1 MKGFLSWNLSVLD
14 DLLILL
20 KTLIPTFKGWVL
32 MGIGATIGGWLNWAL
47 GGIDAAIIW
56 LFIFTIIDFLSGNAA
71 AIKQKKWQSR
81 VTYKGIFKKLFIFI
95 MIAICHG
102 VDVSL
107 QVDFV
112 RTACIFAYI
121 LNEVGSILENVE
133 RLGFGD
139 IIPKPLR
146 NALHMVNEREQNKLS
161 GIGAPTTEQP
171 KGEQINEQNRN

>member
-1 MKGFLSWNLSVLD
+1 MCSLKNFLEWNTSVLN
-14 DLLILL
+14 DLIILL
-20 KTLIPTFKGWVL
+20 KSLIPTLKDWIL
-32 MGIGATIGGWLNWAL
+32 MGIGATVGGWLNWAL
-47 GGIDAAIIW
+47 GGIDAAIVW
-56 LFIFTIIDFLSGNAA
+56 LFIFTIIDFISGNAA

-81 VTYKGIFKKLFIFI
+81 ITYRGIFKKLFIFI

-139 IIPKPLR
+139 IIPAPLR
-146 NALHMVNEREQNKLS
+146 NALHMVSEREQTRLTGAQTKETGEKNK
-161 GIGAPTTEQP
+161 
-171 KGEQINEQNRN
+171 

>member
-1 MKGFLSWNLSVLD
+1 MCSLKNFLEWNTSVLN
-14 DLLILL
+14 DLIILL
-20 KTLIPTFKGWVL
+20 KSLIPTLKGWIL

-47 GGIDAAIIW
+47 GGIDAAIVW
-56 LFIFTIIDFLSGNAA
+56 LFIFTIIDFISGNAA

-81 VTYKGIFKKLFIFI
+81 ITYRGIFKKLFIFI

-139 IIPKPLR
+139 IIPAPLR
-146 NALHMVNEREQNKLS
+146 NALHMVSEREQTRLTGTQTKGTGENK
-161 GIGAPTTEQP
+161 
-171 KGEQINEQNRN
+171 

>member
-1 MKGFLSWNLSVLD
+1 
-14 DLLILL
+14 
-20 KTLIPTFKGWVL
+20 

-47 GGIDAAIIW
+47 GGIDAAIVW
-56 LFIFTIIDFLSGNAA
+56 LFIFTIIDFISGNAA

-81 VTYKGIFKKLFIFI
+81 ITYRGIFKKLFIFI

-139 IIPKPLR
+139 IIPAPLR
-146 NALHMVNEREQNKLS
+146 NALHMVSEREQTRLTGTQTKGTGENK
-161 GIGAPTTEQP
+161 
-171 KGEQINEQNRN
+171 

>member
-1 MKGFLSWNLSVLD
+1 MCSLKNFLEWNTSVLN
-14 DLLILL
+14 DLIILL
-20 KTLIPTFKGWVL
+20 KSLIPTLKGWML

-47 GGIDAAIIW
+47 GGIDAAIVW
-56 LFIFTIIDFLSGNAA
+56 LFIFTIIDFISGNAA

-81 VTYKGIFKKLFIFI
+81 ITYRGIFKKLFIFI

-139 IIPKPLR
+139 IIPAPLR
-146 NALHMVNEREQNKLS
+146 NALHMVSEREQTRLT
-161 GIGAPTTEQP
+161 GAQTKET
-171 KGEQINEQNRN
+171 GEKTND